1 MKRGKIMKSK
11 ANLKNEVKF
20 TPVFKK
26 DKETNYC
33 KVYYK
38 GFPKALGIGK
48 TEEEAELSLL
58 QIFITLLK
66 ERKEKIRE
74 QSLNSYYSD

>member
-1 MKRGKIMKSK
+1 MKTKVD
-11 ANLKNEVKF
+11 LKNEVKL

-26 DKETNYC
+26 DEKSDDC
-33 KVYYK
+33 KVHYK
-38 GFPKALGIGK
+38 GFPQAFGKGK
-48 TEEEAELSLL
+48 TEQEAELNLL
-58 QIFITLLK
+58 QVFIVLLK